1 MSATGVGSLPG
12 TDMHEAMRVVIGE
25 LPDLVHLPE
34 LPARGGMAG
43 MVGRGAA
50 VLAGLAADLQ
60 PAGWRLQDSSGID
73 HRRAVSLLAQDLDVL
88 EEHTQGYTGRLKVQV
103 AGPWTLAATMERP
116 RGDKVLADHGARR
129 ELAQSLT
136 EGVIGH
142 VDDVRRRVPGAAVV
156 VQVDEPALPAV
167 LAAGIPT
174 ASGFSR
180 HRSVATPEA
189 RDVLA
194 RLAAAITGAG
204 AVPVVHVCAADVP
217 ILLLQQAGFRA
228 VSFDLTQVAPGD
240 AWATAHDEGVDL
252 WPGVVPAVDP
262 QERPAAAS
270 VATAAERF
278 FGALGVDGERLAERL
293 VVTPACGLAGA
304 SPGWA
309 RDALRLVRE
318 VAAALSG
325 DERMSL

>member
-88 EEHTQGYTGRLKVQV
+88 EEHTQGYSGRLKVQV

-180 HRSVATPEA
+180 HRSVATQEA

-240 AWATAHDEGVDL
+240 AWATAHDEGFDL

-270 VATAAERF
+270 VATAVERF
-278 FGALGVDGERLAERL
+278 FGALGVDEERLAERL

-325 DERMSL
+325 QAGPQ

>member
-25 LPDLVHLPE
+25 LPELVHLPE

-88 EEHTQGYTGRLKVQV
+88 EEHTQGYSGRLKVQV

-129 ELAQSLT
+129 ELAESLT

-270 VATAAERF
+270 VATAVERF
-278 FGALGVDGERLAERL
+278 FGALGVDEERLAERL

-309 RDALRLVRE
+309 RDALRLVRDA
-318 VAAALSG
+318 AAALAG
-325 DERMSL
+325 DERMSP